1 MKTSRPT
8 FLFISIPLLH
18 DAKQDSEK
26 RQKKTVSFWWE
37 NDSSNLTKKYS
48 TKKAIKTYFSW
59 QESLLLSNNQPHMVY
74 FAPQHDGAKEWQRE
88 KWFWLSFTVFSVE
101 KLTTEKIQKSTI
113 KLTFG
118 PPKCSDT
125 WGNKR
130 KPCCLL
136 VTKESKRKKRKHVRG
151 MYFFAQKVG

>member
-1 MKTSRPT
+1 MKPA
-8 FLFISIPLLH
+8 FLLVRVALLNV
-18 DAKQDSEK
+18 AKQDSEK

-48 TKKAIKTYFSW
+48 AKKAIKTYFSW

-101 KLTTEKIQKSTI
+101 KPTTEKIQKSTI